1 MARQPDAILNR
12 FAGGLM
18 LFRNNSLDPDQA
30 KHFVRPGLGPN
41 GKGYEQ
47 TIFTGKELTQT
58 STITAADDYSFVAI
72 FLHIRDKA

>member
-1 MARQPDAILNR
+1 
-12 FAGGLM
+12 M

-47 TIFTGKELTQT
+47 TTLTGEE
-58 STITAADDYSFVAI
+58 
-72 FLHIRDKA
+72 FLKPQI